1 MPSYSRFIPHDIAKK
16 YDFFNYNHA
25 VEILANSFPAEWE
38 ELLAALRSLHIT
50 KEELIMAGGS
60 ESPIPPK
67 LNAVLDPLGWKEIKI
82 TGDLLIKFY
91 PERDCAADL
100 PQNLLQRKDLKIT
113 LMDIILIL

>member
-50 KEELIMAGGS
+50 KE
-60 ESPIPPK
+60 
-67 LNAVLDPLGWKEIKI
+67 
-82 TGDLLIKFY
+82 
-91 PERDCAADL
+91 
-100 PQNLLQRKDLKIT
+100 
-113 LMDIILIL
+113 